1 MIMSCTKDY
10 RMIEKSPRPGA
21 CPPGTTAP
29 KSVSHSSRRVGVQ
42 WLGAAVVAALLFALL
57 MHGGH
62 APSDAQ
68 EIAWINRLA
77 AADNPDA
84 QLQLALAYQEGRH
97 GLVPDARTGQYWLE
111 RAARNGQEYAIG
123 LLASQSAT
131 GKAGAA
137 DAARTPAR
145 SRLETPGTQLKSS
158 PLITVSTLWK
168 ILGLGLIGSQSF
180 DALQRQAQSGDAVAA
195 FQLGMRYRD
204 GAWSVNRDPDK
215 ALYWLKRASD
225 AGNPLAVK
233 VLAEN
238 QDYN

>member
-1 MIMSCTKDY
+1 MNMSCTKDY
-10 RMIEKSPRPGA
+10 RMMEKSPRPGG

-29 KSVSHSSRRVGVQ
+29 KSVSHSTRRVGVQ

-57 MHGGH
+57 LHGGH

-97 GLVPDARTGQYWLE
+97 GLAPDARTGQYWLE
-111 RAARNGQEYAIG
+111 RAARNGQEYAVE

-131 GKAGAA
+131 GRAGTAV
-137 DAARTPAR
+137 AARTPA
-145 SRLETPGTQLKSS
+145 SRRPERLATQLKS
-158 PLITVSTLWK
+158 PALVTVSALWK

-180 DALQRQAQSGDAVAA
+180 DALQQRAQSGDAVAE

-238 QDYN
+238 KVFN